1 MGSGSNRNPEGGF
14 SIYEW
19 DEEPDLIAGVK
30 VLYNTNNKRSNDLP
44 AYSDTSTMYFKRDAN
59 GEIIQLRIY
68 DPITHEAKYDIDIN
82 PQKSHKN
89 KDGTFIDVGVT
100 HIHEWRLDKKGELV
114 RGKRARLLTSLEQL
128 CYNDIL
134 QAANDHVKYQ

>member
-82 PQKSHKN
+82 P
-89 KDGTFIDVGVT
+89 
-100 HIHEWRLDKKGELV
+100 KKAIKTRME
-114 RGKRARLLTSLEQL
+114 RLLMLVSRIFTNGDLTKKENLLEERGL
-128 CYNDIL
+128 DC
-134 QAANDHVKYQ
+134 

>member
-59 GEIIQLRIY
+59 GEIIQSIR
-68 DPITHEAKYDIDIN
+68 
-82 PQKSHKN
+82 
-89 KDGTFIDVGVT
+89 
-100 HIHEWRLDKKGELV
+100 KKAIKTRME
-114 RGKRARLLTSLEQL
+114 RLLMLVSRIFTNGDLTKKENLLEERGQD
-128 CYNDIL
+128 C
-134 QAANDHVKYQ
+134 